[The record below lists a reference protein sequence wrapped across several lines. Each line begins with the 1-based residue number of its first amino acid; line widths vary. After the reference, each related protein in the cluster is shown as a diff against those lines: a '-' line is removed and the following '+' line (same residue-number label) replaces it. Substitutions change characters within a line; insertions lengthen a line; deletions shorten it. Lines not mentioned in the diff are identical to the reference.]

1 MAIDPGGYTVGELLR
16 QADVD
21 HEEAAAVDYNS
32 RGWDA
37 NRLRIGGLR
46 FDELDDV
53 VSVPEG
59 AETVEISVDGE
70 VVASL
75 DVNSQ
80 SVPEAEANF
89 KTARSERDSSSQE

>member
-1 MAIDPGGYTVGELLR
+1 MALDPGGYTVGELLR
-16 QADVD
+16 RAGVDHADV
-21 HEEAAAVDYNS
+21 AAVDYND

-46 FDELDDV
+46 FDELEDV

-59 AETVEISVDGE
+59 AEVVEITVDGE
-70 VVASL
+70 VVGSIK
-75 DVNSQ
+75 VNSQ

-89 KTARSERDSSSQE
+89 KSAKEEQDSSK

>member
-1 MAIDPGGYTVGELLR
+1 MALDPGGYTVGELLQR
-16 QADVD
+16 AGVN
-21 HEEAAAVDYNS
+21 HEEVASVDYNN

-53 VSVPEG
+53 VAVPEG

-80 SVPEAEANF
+80 DVPEAAANF
-89 KTARSERDSSSQE
+89 KAAKSDSKSSK

>member
-16 QADVD
+16 RADVN
-21 HEEAAAVDYNS
+21 HEELAAVDYNV

-37 NRLRIGGLR
+37 NRIRVGGLR
-46 FDELDDV
+46 FDELEDV

-59 AETVEISVDGE
+59 AEEVEITVDGE
-70 VVASL
+70 VVGSVP
-75 DVNSQ
+75 VNSQ

-89 KTARSERDSSSQE
+89 KAEAKEAKSSK

>member
-1 MAIDPGGYTVGELLR
+1 MALDPGGYTVGELLR
-16 QADVD
+16 RADVD
-21 HEEAAAVDYNS
+21 HEELAAVDYND

-37 NRLRIGGLR
+37 NRIRIGGLR

-59 AETVEISVDGE
+59 AEVVEITVDGE
-70 VVASL
+70 VVGSIK
-75 DVNSQ
+75 VNSQ

-89 KTARSERDSSSQE
+89 KAVKEESE